1 MPGQDGWP
9 TLADVHEQVTGMRA
23 ELQETCAEL
32 RHQRQELEQ
41 HRADDRRELDDLHH
55 QVRGLARRWWG
66 VAGGLAVVAA
76 AAPVVT
82 RIATGG

>member
-1 MPGQDGWP
+1 MPDHDGWP
-9 TLADVHEQVTGMRA
+9 TLADVHEQVTGMRV
-23 ELQETCAEL
+23 ELQETCTEL
-32 RHQRQELEQ
+32 RQQ
-41 HRADDRRELDDLHH
+41 RRELDDLHH
-55 QVRGLARRWWG
+55 QVHGLSRRWWG